1 MQAHING
8 TLQGATYYARVAAY
22 SYFAGF
28 YSDTSPGIKSAGLP
42 SQPGLSGAAAR
53 TFQGADLLK
62 VMFVAFPALEG
73 TPER

>member
-1 MQAHING
+1 MDGA
-8 TLQGATYYARVAAY
+8 LQGATYYARVAAY

-53 TFQGADLLK
+53 TFQGAD
-62 VMFVAFPALEG
+62 F
-73 TPER
+73 